1 MQQYFKLMIIFS
13 CLLIAITMSPT
24 KIDVNQIKSKS
35 NESPIVKKSTAKNSN
50 KNFYLIENDLEL
62 LPVENII
69 IKKKASSVTVSSKIL
84 TAMAK

>member
-1 MQQYFKLMIIFS
+1 
-13 CLLIAITMSPT
+13 MSPT

-35 NESPIVKKSTAKNSN
+35 NESLIVKKSIAKNSN

-84 TAMAK
+84 TAVPK